1 MPVDDCGAGPVGML
15 TFPLARERCRC
26 SCGEGARLWA
36 PVVVAGRRARVS
48 RPRLAA
54 LDHSF
59 GVPRVGVHV
68 PSLPRRRVRSSR
80 PRTATSGTRSVRRA
94 IAGQGDSGIF
104 HRPDI
109 VAAATASIAPIGTL
123 PDVLDSLTGK
133 KGGQG
138 RTGEP
143 PAPAP
148 AAGDG
153 RRDRFAAGLRAVEI
167 EVEVGEVG
175 LRTVVGELNGGLER
189 LVEHERVAVK
199 RG

>member
-1 MPVDDCGAGPVGML
+1 MSVDDSGAGPVWML

-36 PVVVAGRRARVS
+36 PVVVAGRRARLS

-80 PRTATSGTRSVRRA
+80 LRTATSGTRSVRRT
-94 IAGQGDSGIF
+94 IGGHGSGGIS
-104 HRPDI
+104 HRRDI

-133 KGGQG
+133 KGVRVERATLPPRRLRPG
-138 RTGEP
+138 TGGGIDSQRGY
-143 PAPAP
+143 APSMSRSARSDS
-148 AAGDG
+148 ARWLASW
-153 RRDRFAAGLRAVEI
+153 
-167 EVEVGEVG
+167 
-175 LRTVVGELNGGLER
+175 TVVSSAWSNTNVSR
-189 LVEHERVAVK
+189 
-199 RG
+199 